1 MLLGGDRPFAVSIMT
16 HRRHPD
22 PSWSGVNNGRHNWRS
37 VFWLLVLGFDC
48 RLSIIIRRLF
58 DYSHHGGGGHE
69 RFVEMKEAERW
80 TADGGADTSV
90 FIGNASYAV
99 NSPDEDED
107 GGDGGGGK
115 ETRDQK

>member
-1 MLLGGDRPFAVSIMT
+1 M
-16 HRRHPD
+16 
-22 PSWSGVNNGRHNWRS
+22 
-37 VFWLLVLGFDC
+37 FWLLALGFDC

-58 DYSHHGGGGHE
+58 DYSRSGGGGGHE
-69 RFVEMKEAERW
+69 RFVEMKEAERR

-107 GGDGGGGK
+107 GGDGGGK